1 MRDSDD
7 ELLDLVDDDDNVIGR
22 IWRSEAYRLGVRNVR
37 VVNLFLRRSDGA
49 LWIPTRTP
57 QKRMFP
63 NALDVSMGGHLRAG
77 ETYVDALL
85 RETMEELNIDALALG
100 YRQLGHCTPKADG
113 VHAFQR
119 VYEIRTDE
127 PPPFNPDDFSWYE
140 WLQPGQVLKR
150 IADGTKAKGDL
161 PTLIRRFYIQ

>member
-1 MRDSDD
+1 MDDED
-7 ELLDLVDDDDNVIGR
+7 ELLDLVDDDDRVIGT
-22 IWRSEAYRLGVRNVR
+22 IWRSEVYRRDVRNIR
-37 VVNLFLRRSDGA
+37 VVNLFLRRNDGA

-63 NALDVSMGGHLRAG
+63 GALDVSMGGHVQAG
-77 ETYVDALL
+77 ETYMDSLC
-85 RETMEELNIDALALG
+85 REAKEELNIDVLALG
-100 YRQLGHCTPKADG
+100 HRLLGHCTPKADG

-140 WLQPGQVLKR
+140 WLQPGEVLR
-150 IADGTKAKGDL
+150 RVADGAKVKGDL
-161 PTLIRRFYIQ
+161 PILIRHFYIQ